1 MFDRPEVMQVASAL
15 AAHAARRQMAIAEN
29 VANADTPG
37 YRARDVADF
46 AETYRDADQG
56 VLRQTRPGH
65 LGASAGAPDPALI
78 ERTGPG
84 HMSPNGNNVS
94 LESEMVAAA
103 EVQRDHDMALT
114 VYRKSL
120 DILRASLGRR

>member
-1 MFDRPEVMQVASAL
+1 MFDKPEIMQVASAL
-15 AAHAARRQMAIAEN
+15 AAHAAARQAAIVGN

-37 YRARDVADF
+37 YHARDVADF

-56 VLRQTRPGH
+56 VLRQTRAGH
-65 LGASAGAPDPALI
+65 LGAAGGSTGPALV
-78 ERTGPG
+78 ERGGTG

-94 LESEMVAAA
+94 IETEMVAAA
-103 EVQRDHDMALT
+103 AVQRDHDMALT

-120 DILRASLGRR
+120 DILRTSLGHR